1 MGAEERGSRP
11 AGDYGLIGDG
21 HTAALVASDGS
32 VDWLC
37 WPRFDSPAVFCR
49 LLDAREG
56 VSRRLSSTS
65 AW

>member
-1 MGAEERGSRP
+1 MGAEERGYRP
-11 AGDYGLIGDG
+11 VGDYGLIGDG